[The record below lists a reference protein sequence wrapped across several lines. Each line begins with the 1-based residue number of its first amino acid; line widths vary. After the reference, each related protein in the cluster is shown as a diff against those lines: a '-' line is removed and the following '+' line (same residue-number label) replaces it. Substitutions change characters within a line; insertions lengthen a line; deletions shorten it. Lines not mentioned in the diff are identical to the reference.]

1 MDGSLN
7 REYLLRVVFH
17 SVDNPKIVSGANID
31 RVFEIKLLNE
41 EVAEACIP
49 LVKAVYATIGYVVD
63 EVFVYSRTAGVW
75 EQIKPEVKE
84 EK

>member
-1 MDGSLN
+1 MN

-17 SVDNPKIVSGANID
+17 CADNPKIVNSANID
-31 RVFEIKLLNE
+31 RVFEIKFLNE

-49 LVKAVYATIGYVVD
+49 LVKAVYATIGYIVD
-63 EVFVYSRTAGVW
+63 EVWVYSRNAGDW
-75 EQIKPEVKE
+75 KQIKPEVKE